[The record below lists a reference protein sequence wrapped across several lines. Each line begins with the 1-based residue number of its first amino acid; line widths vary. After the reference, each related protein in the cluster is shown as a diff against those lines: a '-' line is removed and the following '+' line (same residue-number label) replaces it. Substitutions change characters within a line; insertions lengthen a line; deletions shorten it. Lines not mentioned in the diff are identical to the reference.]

1 MGGAGGERARQDMT
15 SEVYC
20 DVCDLW
26 MRGGAYPEHCHRGKM
41 HRRRKLKVPGSGGV
55 ILRCRSGARD
65 ITVKRGDVERL
76 LDQCLT
82 NSQWSIVEDEL
93 TEHFAATPIG
103 DGDITQYVAT
113 AIRNS
118 LSKTVCLH

>member
-1 MGGAGGERARQDMT
+1 M
-15 SEVYC
+15 YC

-26 MRGGAYPEHCHRGKM
+26 MRRVAYPRHRWGKM
-41 HRRRKLKVPGSGGV
+41 HLRSLRKLQVPGSGEG

-113 AIRNS
+113 TIRNN